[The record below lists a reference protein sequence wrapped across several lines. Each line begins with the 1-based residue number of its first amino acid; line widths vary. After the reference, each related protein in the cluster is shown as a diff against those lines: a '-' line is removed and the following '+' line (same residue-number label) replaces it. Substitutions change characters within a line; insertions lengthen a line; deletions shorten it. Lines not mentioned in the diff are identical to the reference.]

1 MPQFLLSFWQKYRH
15 HLRETTFLSI
25 PVIVGQ
31 LGMTM
36 MGVIDNLMI
45 GKLGVIPLSAAS
57 LANADLIIFSV
68 IGLGIAFAIS
78 PLVAAAKGAKDN
90 VLVGGYFRHGMWV
103 GLGTGVAL
111 GGIIWA
117 SIYVLPHMGQPVQD
131 LALATS
137 YLKILSL
144 SVLPYM
150 LFLTAKQF
158 VDGLSLTVPAMLITL
173 IGLATNVFGNWL
185 LIYGNAGFPKLG
197 LDGAGYATLFSRV
210 LMMVM
215 MLVYVLFRPQFRRYG
230 VLKDWRLFDMSLVRK
245 ILSIGFPSGLQ
256 YFFEVGAFAGAVVMV
271 GWLED
276 GSINRSAHQI
286 VIQLAA
292 ITYMLVAGLSAGAA
306 IRVGEAFGQR
316 DIKSVRLAGMAGIY
330 LAVILMIVAS
340 IILIMGRDFFP
351 ALFVSD
357 TKVLK
362 LASGLMVIAGLFQLF
377 DGIQAVGIGILRGI
391 QDVKIPTLLAFII
404 YWLVALPLGYI
415 FGFTLGG
422 GLEGIWYSLV
432 VSLFLASV
440 VLTWRFWRLTQN
452 K

>member
-15 HLRETTFLSI
+15 HLRETTLLSI

-45 GKLGVIPLSAAS
+45 GKLGTIPLSAAS

-78 PLVAAAKGAKDN
+78 PLVAAAKGAKDDA
-90 VLVGGYFRHGMWV
+90 LVGGYFRNGMWV
-103 GLGTGVAL
+103 GLGTGIIL

-117 SIYVLPHMGQPVQD
+117 SIYAFPYMGQPVED

-144 SVLPYM
+144 SILPYM

-158 VDGLSLTVPAMLITL
+158 VDGLSLTIPAMLITL
-173 IGLATNVFGNWL
+173 IGLTANVFGNWL
-185 LIYGNAGFPKLG
+185 LIYGNAGFPALG
-197 LDGAGYATLFSRV
+197 LDGAGYATLSSRI
-210 LMMVM
+210 LMMTL
-215 MLVYVLFRPQFRRYG
+215 MLAYVLFRAKFRRYG
-230 VLKDWRLFDMSLVRK
+230 VLKDWRLFDMSLIRK

-271 GWLED
+271 GWLEE

-292 ITYMLVAGLSAGAA
+292 ITYMLVAGLSSGAA

-330 LAVILMIVAS
+330 LAVVLMIVAS

-351 ALFVSD
+351 ALFVTD
-357 TKVLK
+357 AKVLK
-362 LASGLMVIAGLFQLF
+362 LASSLMIIAGLFQLF

-404 YWLVALPLGYI
+404 YWLIALPLGYI
-415 FGFTLGG
+415 FGFTLEG

-452 K
+452 

>member
-1 MPQFLLSFWQKYRH
+1 MAQTLFTFWQTYRH
-15 HLRETTFLSI
+15 HLKETTLLSI

-45 GKLGVIPLSAAS
+45 GKLGAVPLSAAS
-57 LANADLIIFSV
+57 LANADLIIFQV

-78 PLVAAAKGAKDN
+78 PLVAAAKGAEDKA
-90 VLVGGYFRHGMWV
+90 LVGGYFKNGIWV
-103 GLGTGVAL
+103 CFGTGLVL
-111 GGIIWA
+111 GAIVFG
-117 SIYVLPHMGQPVQD
+117 SIYVLPYMDQPPKD
-131 LALATS
+131 LALASS
-137 YLKILSL
+137 YLKILSR

-150 LFLTAKQF
+150 LFLAAKQF
-158 VDGLSLTVPAMLITL
+158 ADGLSLTVPAMIITL
-173 IGLATNVFGNWL
+173 IGLAGNTLGNWF
-185 LIYGNAGFPKLG
+185 LIYGNWGFPALG
-197 LDGAGYATLFSRV
+197 LDGAGYATLLSRC
-210 LMMVM
+210 LMMAL
-215 MLVYVLFRPQFRRYG
+215 MLVYVLFLPRFQQYNVRSNWKSFEI
-230 VLKDWRLFDMSLVRK
+230 KLVKK

-271 GWLED
+271 GWLEN

-292 ITYMLVAGLSAGAA
+292 ITYMLVAGLSAGSA

-316 DIKSVRLAGMAGIY
+316 NLKAVRLAGMAGIY
-330 LAVILMIVAS
+330 LSVLLMIVAS
-340 IILIMGRDFFP
+340 IILIWGRDYFP

-357 TKVLK
+357 NEVLK
-362 LASGLMVIAGLFQLF
+362 LASGLMIIAGLFQLF

-391 QDVKIPTLLAFII
+391 QDVKIPTLLAFVI
-404 YWLVALPLGYI
+404 YWLVALPLGYF

-440 VLTWRFWRLTQN
+440 VLTWRFWRLTQ
-452 K
+452 